1 VDSQAAA
8 TIMAVSQGY
17 PQAYE
22 KGKEIS
28 GLETVS
34 EKMIFHAGTTLK
46 EGKVFTSGGR
56 VMAVTSFGQSHK
68 EAIAKSYETLN
79 KVCFEGINY
88 RKDIGFD
95 L

>member
-1 VDSQAAA
+1 
-8 TIMAVSQGY
+8 
-17 PQAYE
+17 
-22 KGKEIS
+22 
-28 GLETVS
+28 
-34 EKMIFHAGTTLK
+34 
-46 EGKVFTSGGR
+46 
-56 VMAVTSFGQSHK
+56 MAVTSFGQSHK